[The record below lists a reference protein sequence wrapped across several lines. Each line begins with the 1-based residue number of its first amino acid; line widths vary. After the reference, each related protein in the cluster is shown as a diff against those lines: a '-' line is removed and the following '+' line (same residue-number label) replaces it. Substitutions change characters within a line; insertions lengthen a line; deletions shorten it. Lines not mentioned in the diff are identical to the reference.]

1 MNLEEFRKALSS
13 DATEENAQLKRQLSD
28 LQTEYHEKLSKLEN
42 ENDSLKESCRVL
54 CNRCFTLTRGVT
66 CLFCGLDYPCPHMPG
81 LEEQVAMAH
90 KLRKEI
96 DIEAPYHALT
106 NAGHISYVEL
116 DGDPTK
122 NLAAFE
128 RVVRHMKEA
137 GIGYGSINH
146 PVDRDPICG
155 YNGIINDVCPCCGRS
170 EADGIPFERIRRIT
184 GYLVGT
190 LDKWNDAKRAE

>member
-28 LQTEYHEKLSKLEN
+28 LQN

-81 LEEQVAMAH
+81 LEEQVDMAH

-96 DIEAPYHALT
+96 E
-106 NAGHISYVEL
+106 
-116 DGDPTK
+116 K
-122 NLAAFE
+122 N
-128 RVVRHMKEA
+128 
-137 GIGYGSINH
+137 G
-146 PVDRDPICG
+146 
-155 YNGIINDVCPCCGRS
+155 
-170 EADGIPFERIRRIT
+170 
-184 GYLVGT
+184 
-190 LDKWNDAKRAE
+190 

>member
-28 LQTEYHEKLSKLEN
+28 LQN

-54 CNRCFTLTRGVT
+54 CNRCFSLTRGVT

-96 DIEAPYHALT
+96 E
-106 NAGHISYVEL
+106 
-116 DGDPTK
+116 K
-122 NLAAFE
+122 N
-128 RVVRHMKEA
+128 
-137 GIGYGSINH
+137 G
-146 PVDRDPICG
+146 
-155 YNGIINDVCPCCGRS
+155 
-170 EADGIPFERIRRIT
+170 
-184 GYLVGT
+184 
-190 LDKWNDAKRAE
+190 